1 MTEVEETAEA
11 RVSLPDFEDAI
22 RLMLQ
27 DAGMAPSDARV
38 AGLVLVRTTA
48 RGFASHGVRLLP
60 MYLDW
65 MRRGIVDPRAQPT
78 DRRTGPSH
86 AIIDGRDAL
95 GQIVAQR
102 ATELATELAAAGGLA
117 IVGAHHSTHFGA
129 GSHYAL
135 TCAEA
140 GFIGLVWSS
149 TPAVM
154 SAPGS
159 RGPVVGNGPTAY
171 GIPRHEGPP
180 LIYDAAMSEAAG
192 SKVMIAIQRGELVP
206 DGWIVDADG
215 RFTTDPNRRSAL
227 APMGGHKGFALAL
240 LGEFLAGAL
249 TGAGTADSIPSMNRP
264 VTRQLDIGHLVI
276 AIDPAIFGAG
286 EHFDRSIEAL
296 LSFVL
301 GAPTVEGLDH
311 VRIPGER
318 AAAREREAHRYGLPV
333 ASETLKM
340 LLAAAESKR
349 ATDALRASANVVP
362 PSAGANPWDAEEGP

>member
-1 MTEVEETAEA
+1 MVELEVTAETM
-11 RVSLPDFEDAI
+11 VSLPDFEAAI
-22 RLMLQ
+22 QLMLQ
-27 DAGMAPSDARV
+27 DAGMAASDARV

-48 RGFASHGVRLLP
+48 RGFVSHGVRLLP

-65 MRRGIVDPRAQPT
+65 MKRGIVDPRAQPT
-78 DRRTGPSH
+78 DRQTGPCH

-95 GQIVAQR
+95 GQIVAHR
-102 ATELATELAAAGGLA
+102 ATDKAIELAAGGLA
-117 IVGAHHSTHFGA
+117 VVGARHSTHFGA

-140 GFIGLVWSS
+140 GFVGLVWSS

-180 LIYDAAMSEAAG
+180 VVYDAAMSEAAG
-192 SKVMIAIQRGELVP
+192 SKVMIAIQRGEPVP

-215 RFTTDPNRRSAL
+215 RFTTDPNRRAAL

-240 LGEFLAGAL
+240 LGEILAGAL
-249 TGAGTADSIPSMNRP
+249 TGAGTAESIPSMNKP
-264 VTRQLDIGHLVI
+264 VTRQLDIGHLIV
-276 AIDPAIFGAG
+276 AIDPAIFGAR
-286 EHFDRSIEAL
+286 EHFDQSVEAL
-296 LSFVL
+296 MSFVI

-311 VRIPGER
+311 IRIPGEQ
-318 AAAREREAHRYGLPV
+318 AAGREREARRSGLPV
-333 ASETLKM
+333 ATETLEM
-340 LLAAAESKR
+340 LFAAAESKR
-349 ATDALRASANVVP
+349 AVDALRASSTAVSP
-362 PSAGANPWDAEEGP
+362 DGAVASWPGQEEG